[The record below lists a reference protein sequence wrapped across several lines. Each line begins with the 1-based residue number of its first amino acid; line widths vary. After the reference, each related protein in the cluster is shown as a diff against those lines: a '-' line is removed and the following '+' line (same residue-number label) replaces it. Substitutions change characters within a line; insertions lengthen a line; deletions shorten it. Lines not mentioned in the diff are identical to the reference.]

1 MSKMRFQRMKGWLVV
16 GTAALI
22 AFACWM
28 ALVVFAAREGWFRPS
43 PPEIN
48 DTAAFLHWAESR
60 YKDQSRGNIAI
71 VLIKDGRVRESYF
84 ASHGRPVND
93 RSLFQVASLSKWVT
107 AWGVMTL
114 VEKNRIDLDAPV
126 SRYLTRWHLPE
137 SSFDNDAV
145 TVRRL
150 LAHTAGLTDGL
161 GFQGFPPGETPP
173 SIEQELTSTRDAM
186 PGADAAVRV
195 GARPG
200 SHWRYSGGGYLI
212 LQLLIEEVTQ
222 EPFNDYMRR
231 AVLRPL
237 GMTQSTFADPDPAH
251 LVDFYGPD
259 GSFALHYR
267 FTALGAASLYT
278 SAADMTRFLQAHM
291 AGSDGSVPGRGVLMP
306 TTLAAMHKPIAFLYG
321 LPVWGAGPTLYAPD
335 GAGGHIIGH
344 DGANFPAI
352 NTTARIN
359 PANGDG
365 IIVLETGSISLARE
379 IGGQWTFWQSGIVP
393 LDTLVLID
401 GRGILIATAAG
412 AIVILLG
419 AGIAMRRMRGR
430 SNLGP
435 L

>member
-1 MSKMRFQRMKGWLVV
+1 MKRRFAI
-16 GTAALI
+16 AASTLT
-22 AFACWM
+22 AFAFWM
-28 ALVVFAAREGWFRPS
+28 AFVVFAGREGWFRPS
-43 PPEIN
+43 PPEKS
-48 DTAAFLHWAESR
+48 DTAAFLQWAASCYR
-60 YKDQSRGNIAI
+60 NQSRGNIAI
-71 VLIKDGRVRESYF
+71 VLIQDGRVRESYF

-114 VEKNRIDLDAPV
+114 VEQNRIDLDAPV

-137 SSFDNDAV
+137 GPFDNEAV

-161 GFQGFPPGETPP
+161 GFQGFPPDEAPP
-173 SIEQELTSTRDAM
+173 SIEQELAHTTDAM
-186 PGADAAVRV
+186 PGADGVVRV
-195 GARPG
+195 GAEPG

-212 LQLLIEEVTQ
+212 LQLLIEEVTR
-222 EPFNDYMRR
+222 EPFNSYMQR
-231 AVLRPL
+231 AVLQPL
-237 GMTQSTFADPDPAH
+237 GMTQSTFVDPDPAY

-259 GSFALHYR
+259 GSLALHYR

-278 SAADMTRFLQAHM
+278 SSADLTRFLQAHM
-291 AGSDGSVPGRGVLMP
+291 AGSDDDLPGRGVLTP
-306 TTLAAMHKPIAFLYG
+306 TTLETMHKPIAFLYG

-335 GAGGHIIGH
+335 GAGGYIIGH

-379 IGGQWTFWQSGIVP
+379 IGGQWTFWQTGIVP

-401 GRGILIATAAG
+401 GRSILIACAAG

-419 AGIAMRRMRGR
+419 VGFAVRRMRGR
-430 SNLGP
+430 SNPVP